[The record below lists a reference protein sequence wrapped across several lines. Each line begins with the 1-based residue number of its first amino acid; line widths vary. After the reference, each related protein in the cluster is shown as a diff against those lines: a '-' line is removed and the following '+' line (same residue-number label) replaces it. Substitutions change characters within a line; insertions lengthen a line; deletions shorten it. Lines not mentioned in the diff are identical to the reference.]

1 MAEKKSIEKCF
12 QILGLELSASLDDV
26 KSAHRFLVQTF
37 HEDKYPADSPMRA
50 KAKEKMIELN
60 DAYERLKNFFEENPE
75 GYKRKSAGRDGLNG
89 VGDRHR
95 DRYGDEE
102 AGADGGEEMDWQAWQ
117 SQQETRAAGAIEEWQ
132 AEEQERRAAVKLD
145 EERTQRKHC
154 VNFGMIGAWLVLGLM
169 WIGHY
174 GTGVEH
180 RYTDMSRVEYFK
192 DALAYKI
199 QMGTA
204 TTGDVERL
212 NQSKDR
218 WNVDAE
224 KNNGSMVVLVTMLL
238 GMSYVSLF
246 PKPKRLIAN
255 WIETGSLSEQGAL
268 QGEASVAA

>member
-1 MAEKKSIEKCF
+1 MSEKKSIEKCF

-60 DAYERLKNFFEENPE
+60 DAYERLKNFFEENPA
-75 GYKRKSAGRDGLNG
+75 GYKRKSAGRDGLHESRN
-89 VGDRHR
+89 RYR
-95 DRYGDEE
+95 DADGES
-102 AGADGGEEMDWQAWQ
+102 GADDGEEMDWQTWQ

-132 AEEQERRAAVKLD
+132 AEEQERRATVKLD

-154 VNFGMIGAWLVLGLM
+154 VNFGMIAAWLVLGLM
-169 WIGHY
+169 FMGHFD
-174 GTGVEH
+174 TGAEH
-180 RYTDMSRVEYFK
+180 RYGDMSNVEYLRE
-192 DALAYKI
+192 ALAYKI

-204 TTGDVERL
+204 TASDVARL

-218 WNVDAE
+218 LNADAE
-224 KNNGSMVVLVTMLL
+224 SNVCSLVVLVSMLL
-238 GMSYVSLF
+238 GMSYVSLS

-255 WIETGSLSEQGAL
+255 WIETGSLSEQGAV
-268 QGEASVAA
+268 QGEASVAT